1 MATGSVLFLL
11 GVITI
16 TRLSFLPPLRLAW
29 LLLFLVPAAAP
40 FRRLRWPVWYA
51 AGFLWALLAAHH
63 DISQVL
69 DHDLE
74 KKPVTVEGTVAS
86 LPDQDARRV
95 RFEFLPDR
103 MTGAGGGPVR
113 APGRMRLNWYR
124 PFPEVVPG
132 ERLRLSVRLKR
143 PHGFQNP
150 GGFDYEGWLFRRS
163 IGATG
168 YVIAGSRLAGAA
180 GFSPDRFRYHLRQRL
195 RAVLGGGPHVG
206 LVQALSLGDRSGI
219 SSDQWRVLNRTGT
232 NHLLA
237 ISGLHIGLV
246 AGIAFGLA
254 CWLWPLLGGAALRL
268 PAPRLAAA
276 VAFLAAA
283 GYALLAGLT
292 VPTQRALIM
301 VAAMLLG
308 TVYRRMRPVTVL
320 GLALLGVLLFDPF
333 AVLSPGFWLSFAAV
347 AVILFALSLQTV
359 PDAPGTVRFGR
370 VQLFIT
376 LGLAPLLAVWFRQI
390 PLLGMLANTVAIPWV
405 SFISV
410 PLILSGALLTACNAP
425 GSGLL
430 LALGEHS
437 LDPIW
442 SFLQRLAAVDAGVLP
457 LVHVTPGAV
466 AAALVGSTLL
476 LLPRAT
482 AVKWLGSLWLL
493 PLLFPADPAPP
504 PGSFRF
510 TLLDV
515 GQGLAAVVRT
525 RSHVLTYDT
534 GPAFGPDFNTGRAVV
549 LPFLRQAGVKRVDIH
564 IQSHADNDHIG
575 GLADLLA
582 GIPVTR
588 VLTSVPDRIPF
599 PRVAACRAGQHW
611 RWDGVRFQILSPPRG
626 SRFHGNNRSCV
637 LKVSR
642 GRYSV
647 LLPGDI
653 EHAAEHSLLESRA
666 GVLASTIL
674 VAPHHGSR
682 TSSGSGFVRAVSP
695 RYVLF
700 AVGYLNRYHFP
711 KRDIMKRYREAGAVL
726 MDTVHA
732 GAIRFRVNDGGV
744 FVTGQRE
751 VNGRFWQDRP

>member
-11 GVITI
+11 GVITV
-16 TRLSFLPPLRLAW
+16 TRFSVLPPLRLAW
-29 LLLFLVPAAAP
+29 LLLFLVPAVAP

-74 KKPVTVEGTVAS
+74 KKPVVVEGRVAS
-86 LPDQDARRV
+86 LPERNNRRV
-95 RFEFLPDR
+95 RFEFLVDR
-103 MTGAGGGPVR
+103 MTAPGGAAIR
-113 APGRMRLNWYR
+113 APGRIRLNWYR
-124 PFPEVVPG
+124 PYPEVVPG
-132 ERLRLSVRLKR
+132 QRLRLTVRLKR

-163 IGATG
+163 IRATG
-168 YVIAGSRLAGAA
+168 YVVAGTRLSAPA
-180 GFSPDRFRYHLRQRL
+180 GFSPDRLRYRLRQRL
-195 RAVLGGGPHVG
+195 HAVLGGSPHTG
-206 LVQALSLGDRSGI
+206 LILALSLGDRSGI
-219 SSDQWRVLNRTGT
+219 SRGQWRVLTRTGT

-246 AGIAFGLA
+246 AGIAFALT
-254 CWLWPLLGGAALRL
+254 CWLWPLLGRAALWL
-268 PAPRLAAA
+268 PAPRVAAI

-283 GYALLAGLT
+283 VYALLAGLT

-308 TVYRRMRPVTVL
+308 TIHRRMRPVTVL

-333 AVLSPGFWLSFAAV
+333 SVLSPGFWLSFAAV
-347 AVILFALSLQTV
+347 AVILFALALYTLPS
-359 PDAPGTVRFGR
+359 ASGTVRFGR
-370 VQLFIT
+370 IQLSIF

-390 PLLGMLANTVAIPWV
+390 PLLGMLANAAAIPWI
-405 SFISV
+405 SFVSV
-410 PLILSGALLTACNAP
+410 PLILSGTLLTACNAP
-425 GSGLL
+425 GAGLL
-430 LALGEHS
+430 LALGDHS

-457 LVHVTPGAV
+457 LDHVTPAAV
-466 AAALVGSTLL
+466 AAALVGSMLL

-482 AVKWLGSLWLL
+482 AVKWLGALWLL
-493 PLLFPADPAPP
+493 PLLFPASPALP

-525 RSHVLTYDT
+525 RTHVLTYDT
-534 GPAFGPDFNTGRAVV
+534 GPAFGPDFNTGSAVV
-549 LPFLRQAGVKRVDIH
+549 LPFLRQTGVRRVDIH
-564 IQSHADNDHIG
+564 VQSHADSDHIG

-582 GIPVTR
+582 GIPVGR
-588 VLTSVPDRIPF
+588 VLTSVPASIPF
-599 PRVAACRAGQHW
+599 PRVAVCRAGQHW
-611 RWDGVRFQILSPPRG
+611 RWDGVRFQILSPPPR
-626 SRFHGNNRSCV
+626 SHFRGNNRSCV
-637 LKVSR
+637 LRVSR

-653 EHAAEHSLLESRA
+653 EHAAERSLLDSRA
-666 GVLASTIL
+666 GALASTIL
-674 VAPHHGSR
+674 VAPHHGSD
-682 TSSGSGFVRAVSP
+682 TSSGRGFVRAVSP

-700 AVGYLNRYHFP
+700 ASGYLNRYHFP
-711 KRDIMKRYREAGAVL
+711 KRDVMKRYREAGAML
-726 MDTVHA
+726 IDTAHA
-732 GAIRFRVNDGGV
+732 GAIRFRVNAHGV
-744 FVTGQRE
+744 AVTEQRE
-751 VNGRFWQDRP
+751 VDGRFWQEPP